1 MLEHPVL
8 LTTLNSKLIDSQ
20 KGKLSWSSLLFKSFG
35 KIQDKGQSAGNILNK
50 NGSSET
56 TRETYINDISIPN
69 NVGFIYKDEFKL

>member
-8 LTTLNSKLIDSQ
+8 LTTLNSKLTDSQ